1 MGTGPGFEAS
11 ANLTAIKTVER
22 LQSKSRLNPARS
34 RSSGSFSLST
44 TIISTNVI
52 SEREVSR
59 LLLQERQI
67 NVTRKTTLNTHKK
80 RMPRREDR
88 TKSPELSLSVLLIH
102 AHHQFGSNISQSRRV
117 CVCVCRGGK
126 QSPCMCGT
134 FPTPPSC
141 HGTDVLVP
149 TKKIIQ

>member
-117 CVCVCRGGK
+117 CVCVCAEEENK
-126 QSPCMCGT
+126 
-134 FPTPPSC
+134 
-141 HGTDVLVP
+141 VP
-149 TKKIIQ
+149 ACAVHFQRRQAAMAQMF